1 MSPMLIFLAIAAIFI
16 AIATMATFGWRMVEK
31 HTFSEFFVGQVI
43 GEQKGKI
50 PGFKQYIFSY
60 KKRGKPNIVAS
71 RPLWRT
77 KQLKSDGLYQIQVFH
92 RRIKGKKAVVWAIPI
107 LKMRKESAHV

>member
-71 RPLWRT
+71 RPLA
-77 KQLKSDGLYQIQVFH
+77 LKTAKK
-92 RRIKGKKAVVWAIPI
+92 RRIVSNPGFSSKD
-107 LKMRKESAHV
+107 

>member
-50 PGFKQYIFSY
+50 PGFKIGHIRFIALPYLFLHLIS
-60 KKRGKPNIVAS
+60 
-71 RPLWRT
+71 
-77 KQLKSDGLYQIQVFH
+77 
-92 RRIKGKKAVVWAIPI
+92 
-107 LKMRKESAHV
+107 

>member
-50 PGFKQYIFSY
+50 PGFK
-60 KKRGKPNIVAS
+60 KRGKPNIVAS
-71 RPLWRT
+71 RPLWRS